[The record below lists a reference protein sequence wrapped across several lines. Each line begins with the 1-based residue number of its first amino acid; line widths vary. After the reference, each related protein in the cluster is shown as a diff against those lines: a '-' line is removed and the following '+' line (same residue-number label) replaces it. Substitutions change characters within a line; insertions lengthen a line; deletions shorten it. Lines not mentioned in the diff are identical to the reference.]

1 MSERQAAFAV
11 GAHPDDVEFSMA
23 GTLVLLAQAGFEPHM
38 MNLSRSNLDSNVLP
52 EGEVIAMRRREAER
66 SAAVIGAIYHPPIV
80 DDLMIFY
87 EDRLLRQMSA
97 VVREIRPTIVLLPS
111 LTDYMEDHTNTARL
125 VLTACF
131 SRAMRHYRS
140 DPPREATDQDVY
152 LYHAQPHTNRDGMRN
167 LVVPDLFVNIT
178 STMETKLKMLACH
191 ESQRQWLDETQ
202 GMDNYLETMRESSV
216 EIARMSGQPGWEYA
230 EGWRQHR
237 HVGFSARDGDP
248 LAEVLGA
255 HVYRRGDPSAG

>member
-1 MSERQAAFAV
+1 MSERQAVFAV

-23 GTLVLLAQAGFEPHM
+23 GTLVLLANAGFEPHM

-52 EGEVIAMRRREAER
+52 EGEVIQMRRREAER

-87 EDRLLRQMSA
+87 EDKLLRQMAA
-97 VVREIRPTIVLLPS
+97 VVREIRPSIVLLPS

-125 VLTACF
+125 VITACF
-131 SRAMRHYRS
+131 GRAMRHYRS
-140 DPPREATDQDVY
+140 DPPRDATEQDVY
-152 LYHAQPHTNRDGMRN
+152 LYHAQPHTNRDDMRN
-167 LVVPDLFVNIT
+167 LVVPELFVNIT
-178 STMETKLKMLACH
+178 STMDTKLQMLACH

-237 HVGFSARDGDP
+237 HVGFSARDRDLLG
-248 LAEVLGA
+248 EVLAG
-255 HVYRRGDPSAG
+255 HVKRALPSTSP